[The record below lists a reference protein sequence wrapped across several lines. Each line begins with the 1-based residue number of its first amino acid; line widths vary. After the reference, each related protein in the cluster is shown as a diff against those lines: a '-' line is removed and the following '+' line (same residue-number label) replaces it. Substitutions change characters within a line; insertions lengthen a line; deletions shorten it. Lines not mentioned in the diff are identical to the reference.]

1 MTAPTT
7 AASNG
12 HTKPRQTPERTHGI
26 ARVQEAQS
34 WHLASVARDAVGEA
48 ERLCSD
54 ITQATSAAYT
64 RETGAAA
71 TLTDPALVSKANEA
85 MACLAIAVMNLVDLF
100 GLPDA

>member
-12 HTKPRQTPERTHGI
+12 HANPRPTPERTHGM
-26 ARVQEAQS
+26 ARVQETQS
-34 WHLASVARDAVGEA
+34 WHMASVARDAASEG

-54 ITQATSAAYT
+54 IMHATSAAYT

-71 TLTDPALVSKANEA
+71 TLTDPALVAKANEA
-85 MACLAIAVMNLVDLF
+85 LACLATAVIYLADLF